1 MKQEWPQ
8 STSSETVLRFREVHG
23 GNKRWSGM
31 WTQACLIP
39 KSPCFVTTKLCCFT
53 LSVWQ
58 DHLLTAPWMHH
69 CQESYCLQISTGY
82 LLCLQPTS
90 YGLHKAF
97 QAASPRSLARMGLS
111 LPSLNPHRAL
121 SVYLSWYLPVPTL
134 NHSHAHAPSGEVVVS
149 VGMVSLVTDTE
160 QTLIES
166 VNVSFRWLNS
176 FFKHFMYLIC
186 PAGGW

>member
-58 DHLLTAPWMHH
+58 DHLLTAPRMHH

-121 SVYLSWYLPVPTL
+121 SVYLSWYLPVPTWTIVTHMLLQERRWSQWAWCHQWLTL
-134 NHSHAHAPSGEVVVS
+134 NRH
-149 VGMVSLVTDTE
+149 
-160 QTLIES
+160 
-166 VNVSFRWLNS
+166 WLS
-176 FFKHFMYLIC
+176 QSMCLL
-186 PAGGW
+186 GD